1 LKVIS
6 SQYPVISGP
15 KAGRQLLL
23 ITDPL
28 ITDYF
33 SPTDTIMKLKLFFLG
48 LAALVQMSCQSDV
61 GNTTGQPQ
69 SAGEPQDSGV
79 MPMENGPSSR
89 PLGESMH

>member
-23 ITDPL
+23 ITD
-28 ITDYF
+28 YF
-33 SPTDTIMKLKLFFLG
+33 SPTDIIMKLKLFFLG